1 MERHGTQW
9 QEHTELRMVW
19 HANFLEFLE
28 SSKDNCGKFPEAFW
42 SITRCIYRAHIPR
55 QKRQNKSNSPL
66 LSLCNRF
73 RSYRCESDMY
83 HYPCTSQLLNHS
95 RFRQHRRESDTF
107 PLQSSYSLHLPW
119 CHGIGSSVLGEGA
132 AVQIL

>member
-73 RSYRCESDMY
+73 RSYRCESDTY
-83 HYPCTSQLLNHS
+83 Q
-95 RFRQHRRESDTF
+95 QHRQ
-107 PLQSSYSLHLPW
+107 PYSSSAQ
-119 CHGIGSSVLGEGA
+119 GA
-132 AVQIL
+132 LASAQHRPYCTQFVANNQDLTAALLFLEASRRVGPCGLC